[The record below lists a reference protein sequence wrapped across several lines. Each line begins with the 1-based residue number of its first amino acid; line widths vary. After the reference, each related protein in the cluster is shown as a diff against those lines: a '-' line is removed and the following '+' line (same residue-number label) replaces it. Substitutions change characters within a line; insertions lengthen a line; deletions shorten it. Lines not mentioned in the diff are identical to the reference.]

1 MQIKT
6 ITMRHVK
13 FIIFLCAIA
22 ISARAQQADVTYMDN
37 IKSIK
42 FFRAGDMYAYPV
54 LALNSA
60 DQLELHF
67 DDLDAD
73 VKNLYYTF
81 QLCNADWTPSAL
93 QVFDY
98 IKGFQST
105 RITTYR
111 NSSISIT
118 RYTHYQAMIP
128 DRSSVPS
135 RSGNY
140 LLKVFRNSDTSDLLF
155 TRRFL
160 VVDNKVAL
168 GAQIRQPFNSRLF
181 LSDQRVNIT
190 VNTANARINAMSPQ
204 DLKVVVLQ
212 NNGWANAA
220 YIDRPTIYR
229 GNYYEY
235 SDDAT
240 SFQSGREWRWLD
252 LRSLRLISDRV
263 QDKVDTGGRVDIY
276 VKPDSERAR
285 QVYVFYRDFNGMYS
299 LENIDSNNPFWQ
311 SDYAWVHFTF
321 VPPGNQPYGGRD
333 IYVYGELTNYRA
345 DANSR
350 MEFNR
355 DKGVY
360 EKSLF
365 LKQGYYNYS
374 YVTLNATEAAGN
386 RFSLENTE
394 GNYNNTE
401 NVYTVLVYYRAFGAR
416 ADELIGYT
424 QVSTLSAR

>member
-1 MQIKT
+1 
-6 ITMRHVK
+6 MRHVK